1 MITNERS
8 EESDENDKLGAVWVK
23 NHFKMTV
30 SWIIFEFSDQE
41 RVTIHEQL
49 PSSYTFDKFH
59 RNLKHTILSASIFVI
74 KTPQ

>member
-1 MITNERS
+1 MKEAKK
-8 EESDENDKLGAVWVK
+8 ENDKLRIK

-30 SWIIFEFSDQE
+30 SWIIFEFGDQK
-41 RVTIHEQL
+41 RVTSHEQL

-59 RNLKHTILSASIFVI
+59 RNLVKHAILSASLFVI